1 LGDVSDIQKGDLI
14 TGSIAVNG
22 NIPVIGGGTSVSYY
36 HNVPNRPPNTVTISA
51 SGANAGYVSFH
62 EYPIFASDCSTII
75 PSKYYDVKFI
85 YYLLKNNQTLIT
97 SLQTGGAQPHV
108 YPEQL
113 KPLEFA
119 FPSIDE
125 QRAIAAV
132 LADMDAEI
140 AALEAR
146 REKVRQVKQ
155 GMMQV
160 LLTGKVRL
168 VTPAIQNNVFPSSSS
183 RSSNA

>member
-1 LGDVSDIQKGDLI
+1 VKFLFYLL
-14 TGSIAVNG
+14 SI
-22 NIPVIGGGTSVSYY
+22 IDWQSY
-36 HNVPNRPPNTVTISA
+36 NEASGVPSLNANTVQNIK
-51 SGANAGYVSFH
+51 
-62 EYPIFASDCSTII
+62 IFL
-75 PSKYYDVKFI
+75 PP
-85 YYLLKNNQTLIT
+85 TL
-97 SLQTGGAQPHV
+97 
-108 YPEQL
+108 
-113 KPLEFA
+113 
-119 FPSIDE
+119 DE